1 MSRVLEGILGLPVA
15 LALAL
20 VFLLPAIEASAFV
33 GVVVPGEIGVILGGV
48 LANQHRLPPAAVLV
62 AGIAG
67 AVIGD
72 SVGYLVGRR
81 YGRRLLLTLP
91 RRLVKPE
98 HIDRTNET
106 IGRLGGRAVF
116 VGRFTTALRAL
127 VPGLAGMAGMR
138 YRTFLPWNML
148 GGASPSP
155 PPAERCASGPRQEAL
170 VAYAPPP
177 GTYTLA
183 IPGRWARIS
192 SPDGITVSHRL
203 DSLRLEQVPYGSP
216 STAASFRSNELPGLR
231 EATRGFRLRRLGT
244 VALPAGSAVLAQYDE
259 TVPGPGGPT
268 VERDVQRYELWHTD
282 QRMVLTMASPCG
294 SAAAPLWRR
303 ITESFR
309 WRR

>member
-1 MSRVLEGILGLPVA
+1 MSRLLEGILGLPVA

-48 LANQHRLPPAAVLV
+48 LANQHRLPLAAVLV

-81 YGRRLLLTLP
+81 YGRRLLLRLP
-91 RRLVKPE
+91 RRFVKPE

-138 YRTFLPWNML
+138 YRTFLPWNVL
-148 GGASPSP
+148 GGAIWATAFVLLGYLAGSQYQRIEHYANYAGLGVLAAVIAVLVIRHRRSRRR
-155 PPAERCASGPRQEAL
+155 EPRSDA
-170 VAYAPPP
+170 
-177 GTYTLA
+177 
-183 IPGRWARIS
+183 
-192 SPDGITVSHRL
+192 
-203 DSLRLEQVPYGSP
+203 SLR
-216 STAASFRSNELPGLR
+216 T
-231 EATRGFRLRRLGT
+231 
-244 VALPAGSAVLAQYDE
+244 
-259 TVPGPGGPT
+259 
-268 VERDVQRYELWHTD
+268 
-282 QRMVLTMASPCG
+282 
-294 SAAAPLWRR
+294 
-303 ITESFR
+303 
-309 WRR
+309 